1 MLLGGCMLLLLLLL
15 QCKFLVART
24 HGLVAGPMRRLMLLA
39 AVMRDTARGAF
50 HQRLVITHAVR
61 TRYGCSCSCKL
72 LPSAPAALH
81 AAARDAARR
90 SFFRQ
95 YQTACCERFGCKDS
109 ETLAGSMLQLQA
121 CAAEQRVDVGW
132 RLGFS
137 VSICGRKCLHAKIHQ
152 LRCVVKLQFG
162 QTNRS
167 NGIAIV
173 ATYCGHGGNSHHSP
187 ANASCM
193 RLIIDSG
200 CSAAA
205 HTRRLDCCYILL

>member
-1 MLLGGCMLLLLLLL
+1 MLLLLLLL
-15 QCKFLVART
+15 LLCKFLVART
-24 HGLVAGPMRRLMLLA
+24 HGLVAGPMRRLMFLA

-50 HQRLVITHAVR
+50 QQRFVITHAVR

-81 AAARDAARR
+81 AAARHTARR

-95 YQTACCERFGCKDS
+95 YQAACCKRFGCKDS

-137 VSICGRKCLHAKIHQ
+137 VSICGRKCLHAKIGQ
-152 LRCVVKLQFG
+152 FRRVVKLQFG
-162 QTNRS
+162 QTNGS
-167 NGIAIV
+167 NVIAIV
-173 ATYCGHGGNSHHSP
+173 TTNCGHGGNSHSP
-187 ANASCM
+187 ANAQAACGAA
-193 RLIIDSG
+193 RGSG

-205 HTRRLDCCYILL
+205 DTRRLAFCYILL